1 MTDNRVGLCCLAI
14 LNAVKASHFYHAF
27 TPMHFLIYYLT
38 FIAKETQRTGV
49 ITFVL
54 YEQGNQGMEGFNLL
68 SRDIQSTTEQDL
80 S

>member
-1 MTDNRVGLCCLAI
+1 
-14 LNAVKASHFYHAF
+14 
-27 TPMHFLIYYLT
+27 MHFLIYYLT

-68 SRDIQSTTEQDL
+68 SRDIQSMTELDL

>member
-1 MTDNRVGLCCLAI
+1 MTDNRVGLCCLVVF
-14 LNAVKASHFYHAF
+14 NDVKALHFYHAF
-27 TPMHFLIYYLT
+27 TPKHFLIYDLT

-68 SRDIQSTTEQDL
+68 SRGIHATTEQDL